1 MKPEICQWKNYI
13 KDVKSSYW
21 KNKIIN
27 SINNIVSLYS
37 INSQEIR
44 LQRKSVNPREILVAA
59 QEECDLKTAEYLSKT
74 KYAHKLP
81 APITLIEY
89 KDKRVIFIGSNRSL
103 VFMLKGKKPDCLI
116 VILPSNIKKPEIF
129 SFANETLAELIKQQE
144 KLNEER

>member
-1 MKPEICQWKNYI
+1 MKYEISQWKNYI
-13 KDVKSSYW
+13 KDVRSSYW

-27 SINNIVSLYS
+27 SIKNILSLYS
-37 INSQEIR
+37 VKPKEIR

-59 QEECDLKTAEYLSKT
+59 QEECNLKTAKHLSKT

-116 VILPSNIKKPEIF
+116 VILPSNVKKPEIF
-129 SFANETLAELIKQQE
+129 SFTNKTLAGILKEQE
-144 KLNEER
+144 E